1 MAIADIEYKLA
12 QPDPAL
18 SDFVESF
25 WMLVNHTDEEKDVV
39 VLPDGR
45 FDIFFSCSAIEPFHV
60 TVSGLANEPSQSAI
74 SPQSVIFA
82 ISFKLLALEYLL
94 DFTIAPLANKVSYLP
109 TGFWNITPDNLTDF
123 STFCDKVSAK
133 MMSLLKGK
141 VNERKQK
148 LMELIYSSQGALPV
162 HELSDS
168 VHWSSRQINRY
179 FQHWF
184 GVSLKTYC
192 GILRYRASFDQIREG
207 KLFPDQ
213 NFTDQAHF
221 IKDVKKYS
229 GVTPKELTRN
239 ENDRFIQFSTL
250 STK

>member
-1 MAIADIEYKLA
+1 MAIADKDYKLV
-12 QPDPAL
+12 QPYPEL

-25 WMLVNHTDEEKDVV
+25 WMLANHTDEEKEVV

-45 FDIFFSCSAIEPFHV
+45 FDIFFSYSATEPFHV
-60 TVSGLANEPSQSAI
+60 TISGLASEPSQSVL
-74 SPQSVIFA
+74 SPGSVIFA

-109 TGFWNITPDNLTDF
+109 ADFWSITTDDLTDF
-123 STFCDKVSAK
+123 STFCDKVSTK
-133 MMSLLKGK
+133 MVSLLKGN
-141 VNERKQK
+141 VDERKRK

-162 HELSDS
+162 HELSES

-184 GVSLKTYC
+184 GLSLKTYC
-192 GILRYRASFDQIREG
+192 GILRYRASFDQIKEG

-221 IKDVKKYS
+221 IRDVKKYS

-239 ENDRFIQFSTL
+239 EKDRFIQFSTL
-250 STK
+250 PSK